1 MNMQTEKRLTPNI
14 SGTGAWAFS
23 LGTSIGWGSL
33 VVTCNTYLA
42 QAGPAGSVLG
52 IVIGAL
58 IMLVITRSYAYLMNC
73 YPEAGGAYTFCREA
87 FGFDQAFL
95 AAWFLGL
102 TYFAVLWANATSL
115 PLFARYF
122 LGDAFKVGRLYQIFG
137 YEVYLGE
144 ALLAVAFL
152 LITALLCA
160 RNKTLAARLMIGM
173 VLLFTI
179 GITVCFCGVV
189 FRRGVSFSPA
199 FIPEKNAMGQV
210 IRIAVMSPW
219 AFIGFE
225 NISHFTE
232 EFTFS
237 EKKSHRVLVIS
248 VIATTLL
255 YIFVML
261 LSVTA
266 YPAGYENWL
275 AYIRDLGNLSGLD
288 ALPAFYAA
296 NHYLGD
302 MGVRILMASL
312 LALILTSL
320 IGNMTALSRLL
331 YALGRD
337 GILPASV
344 GQLNERG
351 TPARAIVIITCISA
365 FIPFLGRTAIG
376 WIVDVTTLGATLT
389 YGFVSAAAWKEA
401 GFRND
406 RTEKNFGMIGLV
418 IMLGF
423 GAYLLIPNL
432 FTTGSMEP
440 ESYFLFV
447 VWAVLGFFVFR
458 RILRYDEK
466 KRFGRTIIVWIALL
480 SLILFVSLVWMN
492 QSILNVTN
500 AALRTVES
508 FYAETGE
515 TGAQAELVSRHLAA
529 IRTVSARSIVVVVL
543 VFGLSLAIL
552 MTNYQMMSRQAE
564 HSRRELGLVRDLAG
578 RDALTGVRSKL
589 SYTEMEK
596 SLNERIASGKAEAFA
611 LAVLD
616 VNGLKQVN
624 DTLGH
629 QAGDEY
635 IKKAARMICMYFAHS
650 PVFRTGGD
658 EFVVVLRGHDY
669 DQRQILLELF
679 RKESE
684 AHIAAQDVVVSVGCT
699 DYQPGEDQNLKMLF
713 ERADALMYEHKKQ
726 LKEMGAATRL

>member
-1 MNMQTEKRLTPNI
+1 
-14 SGTGAWAFS
+14 
-23 LGTSIGWGSL
+23 
-33 VVTCNTYLA
+33 
-42 QAGPAGSVLG
+42 
-52 IVIGAL
+52 
-58 IMLVITRSYAYLMNC
+58 
-73 YPEAGGAYTFCREA
+73 
-87 FGFDQAFL
+87 
-95 AAWFLGL
+95 
-102 TYFAVLWANATSL
+102 
-115 PLFARYF
+115 
-122 LGDAFKVGRLYQIFG
+122 
-137 YEVYLGE
+137 
-144 ALLAVAFL
+144 
-152 LITALLCA
+152 
-160 RNKTLAARLMIGM
+160 
-173 VLLFTI
+173 
-179 GITVCFCGVV
+179 
-189 FRRGVSFSPA
+189 
-199 FIPEKNAMGQV
+199 
-210 IRIAVMSPW
+210 
-219 AFIGFE
+219 
-225 NISHFTE
+225 
-232 EFTFS
+232 
-237 EKKSHRVLVIS
+237 
-248 VIATTLL
+248 
-255 YIFVML
+255 
-261 LSVTA
+261 
-266 YPAGYENWL
+266 
-275 AYIRDLGNLSGLD
+275 
-288 ALPAFYAA
+288 
-296 NHYLGD
+296 
-302 MGVRILMASL
+302 MGVRILIASL

-552 MTNYQMMSRQAE
+552 VTNYQMMSRQAE

-658 EFVVVLRGHDY
+658 EFVVVLQGHDY

-679 RKESE
+679 HKESE